1 MAIYVVGLNLPRKD
15 YGKLAR
21 IAEETG
27 GRSFQVKDASE
38 LTAVYDAI
46 QQELRSRYL
55 LAYQSSN
62 TSGKKDFRAIEV
74 ELAGS
79 GLEAKTLRGY
89 YP

>member
-1 MAIYVVGLNLPRKD
+1 
-15 YGKLAR
+15 
-21 IAEETG
+21 
-27 GRSFQVKDASE
+27 GRSFLIADASE

-46 QQELRSRYL
+46 QTELRSRYL

-62 TSGKKDFRAIEV
+62 TSGRDTFRAIEV
-74 ELAGS
+74 ELAPS

>member
-1 MAIYVVGLNLPRKD
+1 MAHAVDR
-15 YGKLAR
+15 R
-21 IAEETG
+21 FAEETG
-27 GRSFQVKDASE
+27 GRSFLIDSASE

-62 TSGKKDFRAIEV
+62 TSGKKDFRTIQV
-74 ELAGS
+74 ELEPS
-79 GLEAKTLRGY
+79 GMEAKTLRGY